1 MRIRRKKDDATTP
14 EGVDAAGT
22 GSEAAEEGAGD
33 AQSAEVRAAGPLDV
47 DEAEDG
53 VERVDLGSLL
63 VAPEAGRE
71 LRLQVDERTNTVQ
84 AVLLASED
92 GAVEF
97 RAFAAPRNGDL
108 WTEVRPQIAAD
119 MQARGGRTSEREGPF
134 GIELVCTLPV
144 QGEQENLVQPSRI
157 VGVNGPRWLL
167 RATFLG
173 KPAMEP
179 EAAAEWEDVLRRVV
193 VRRGGAPMPVGEP
206 LPLTLPDSARR
217 VGPA

>member
-14 EGVDAAGT
+14 EGPEAGT
-22 GSEAAEEGAGD
+22 GATGEDVADGGAGD
-33 AQSAEVRAAGPLDV
+33 PADVRAAGPRDV
-47 DEAEDG
+47 DEVDDDL
-53 VERVDLGSLL
+53 ERVDLGSLL

-119 MQARGGRTSEREGPF
+119 MQARGGRTTEREGPF
-134 GIELVCTLPV
+134 GVELVCTLPV

-173 KPAMEP
+173 KPAVDA
-179 EAAAEWEDVLRRVV
+179 EAAAEWEAVLRRVV
-193 VRRGGAPMPVGEP
+193 VRRGGSPMPVGEP
-206 LPLTLPDSARR
+206 LPLSLPDSARR